1 MAFETLAREHLA
13 NADEPRLV
21 CVLFSQWLEN
31 LDKKGIQVAR
41 GAKLPCEPSQLT
53 LDRVYSIVSQHVG
66 KDRNGGAQS
75 AQCDAHLVQTLR
87 IADFGCGLVRD
98 QMAQACPANQ
108 RECSPRTHS
117 SAQLRIACLFGGDRR
132 LLNEFIAA
140 LGDRKSTRLNS
151 SHLGISYAV

>member
-13 NADEPRLV
+13 NADEPRLI

-87 IADFGCGLVRD
+87 IADF
-98 QMAQACPANQ
+98 AN
-108 RECSPRTHS
+108 SGWNFG
-117 SAQLRIACLFGGDRR
+117 SA
-132 LLNEFIAA
+132 
-140 LGDRKSTRLNS
+140 T
-151 SHLGISYAV
+151 